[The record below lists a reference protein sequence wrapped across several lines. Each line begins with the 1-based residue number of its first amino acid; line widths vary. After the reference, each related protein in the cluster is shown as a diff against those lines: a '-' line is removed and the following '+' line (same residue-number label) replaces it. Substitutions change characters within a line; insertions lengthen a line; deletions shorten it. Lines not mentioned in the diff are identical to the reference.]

1 MSDTA
6 KIITDMKANP
16 LFDSLPQTAFSE
28 LAALCDIESFESG
41 ERLIEENGEN
51 ASLFLLTKGRVTI
64 TINNTEVG
72 SQQAG
77 ETVGEISMA
86 KISPP
91 VADVTA
97 DGHVETISIP
107 TRVID
112 TFCADYPDFAES
124 LRATGMQKVYD
135 R

>member
-1 MSDTA
+1 
-6 KIITDMKANP
+6 MKANP
-16 LFDSLPQTAFSE
+16 LFDTLPQTAFSE
-28 LAALCDIESFESG
+28 LAALCNIESFESG
-41 ERLIEENGEN
+41 TCLIEENGKNE
-51 ASLFLLTKGRVTI
+51 SLFLLTQGRVSI

-91 VADVTA
+91 VANVVA
-97 DGHVETISIP
+97 DGHVEAISIP

-112 TFCADYPDFAES
+112 SFCANYPDFAVS
-124 LRATGMQKVYD
+124 LRTTGMQKVYG